1 MSRLHQ
7 MIKILEL
14 QLQHSPSS
22 EYSGF
27 MSLKTDWIDWC
38 DLLAVQG
45 TLKSLIQYHSLKTL
59 TLGHSIFFTVQLS
72 QSHVTTG
79 KTTAVT
85 IWPLSAEQYLCFS
98 THCLGLSSLSC
109 QEAIVLFHAD
119 FMSCSDFLE
128 PKKRKSVTTS
138 TISPSICQAVMWLD
152 TMILDFLKIFSLK

>member
-45 TLKSLIQYHSLKTL
+45 TLKSLLQYHIWKVLILPLSLLSGPTL
-59 TLGHSIFFTVQLS
+59 TSI
-72 QSHVTTG
+72 HDHR
-79 KTTAVT
+79 KTTALAKL
-85 IWPLSAEQYLCFS
+85 PL
-98 THCLGLSSLSC
+98 
-109 QEAIVLFHAD
+109 
-119 FMSCSDFLE
+119 LE
-128 PKKRKSVTTS
+128 K
-138 TISPSICQAVMWLD
+138 
-152 TMILDFLKIFSLK
+152 